1 MILRRQC
8 WTRYYRN
15 GCRLSKWWNEL
26 HLKPLTSPMPM
37 WWVTQIGSRVVT
49 WTPCSG
55 CPRLVVLWGSV
66 GRGIMAVSDLRNTGA
81 VHTCSELGMR
91 SIWDR
96 SKSKAIWNVNVRMRT
111 EIDLNECEHFLKT
124 NLGRFGI
131 DPTCVDGPI
140 NGHISE
146 MNQVVLWLHADDI

>member
-1 MILRRQC
+1 M
-8 WTRYYRN
+8 
-15 GCRLSKWWNEL
+15 
-26 HLKPLTSPMPM
+26 
-37 WWVTQIGSRVVT
+37 VT

-81 VHTCSELGMR
+81 VHTCSELGM
-91 SIWDR
+91 
-96 SKSKAIWNVNVRMRT
+96 T

-146 MNQVVLWLHADDI
+146 MNQVVL